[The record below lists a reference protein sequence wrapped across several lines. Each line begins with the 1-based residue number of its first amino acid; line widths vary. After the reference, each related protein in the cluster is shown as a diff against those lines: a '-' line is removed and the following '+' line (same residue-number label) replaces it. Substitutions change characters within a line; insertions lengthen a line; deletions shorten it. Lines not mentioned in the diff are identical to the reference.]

1 MLCRLSPYFLGC
13 WYPKK
18 TTTFGSKRWS
28 RGKPLQD
35 TRLLVPSPQ
44 ELSSANQPWLAGE
57 FHVEFDGFPIEM
69 AMVRGFPS
77 PPRLTTGKPMNISVI
92 IFPLHFH
99 YIANFLV
106 EDTSLSTLVPLLFPL
121 QFHYISIIISVYF
134 TFLIHANT
142 PSATPKR
149 LWTPPSHQGHI
160 QHPALFHGEGYLA
173 PGE

>member
-1 MLCRLSPYFLGC
+1 
-13 WYPKK
+13 
-18 TTTFGSKRWS
+18 
-28 RGKPLQD
+28 
-35 TRLLVPSPQ
+35 LLVPSPQ

-160 QHPALFHGEGYLA
+160 QHPALFHGEGYLT